1 MAVGRQQ
8 SSHLDPE
15 IPQKY
20 CKCEG
25 TVAKESAELGMAKNL
40 KNLLPW
46 SDVIE
51 KGTAKEEKQSP
62 SLYISII
69 AQPECENNHEICPS
83 FQQHQIYNTDSKQYS
98 HLNIEHTA
106 NNVVNSTEGKPSHQS
121 KPPRIKGKKAK
132 RKRKQK
138 NGSQNPEQR
147 GQRIPEQEC
156 RAPIPVQ
163 DEESQQSLESLNV
176 WWTDAKQK
184 TSGLKEKHPTI
195 SNEHPLQDLC
205 LLKDDR
211 LKEHHKLINLKQ
223 CIYHIGG
230 GKLPPSAA
238 LHVPPLDSLSISEFL
253 KTLGTKSSCDLDYG
267 ETTSPEYGSPKLIRP
282 YEDPKTDSVE
292 ECMFEALRGSVSMG
306 EPKSLSTFAKAWN
319 QEADDE
325 NREMDT
331 EGVIL
336 TEKLKTED
344 YEYKEGIHWTKD
356 GEALGSGSFGDV
368 LPAKDE
374 QTGVRFAVKKIH
386 QSRFRS
392 QELTSCLWVSSPK
405 LVPVYGAVREG
416 PCINVFLKLMTGGS
430 LGQLIKLNGF
440 LPEDRALYYLG
451 QVLEGLTHLHAK
463 SIVHGDI
470 KADNILLSEDGNE
483 AYLSDL
489 GHSAYLPMDGSKKQL
504 LTADYVPGTET
515 HMAPEIVRGDDC
527 DTKLDVWSS
536 CCMMLHM
543 LNGWHPWSRTHAPPL
558 CLKIAT
564 EPPPVQ
570 EIPPTCDPQTCEVI
584 VEGLEK
590 DPVRRVTAAR
600 LQEKVHLALHKI
612 GGLKSPCKSEYKTP
626 RSFPDTTLPPSPV
639 RATESPISKHEPAL
653 IDTRPSPSPN
663 KSKPEFIKEKTI
675 SSLTDSSAVRP
686 NILPRKEIQQMER
699 EYLLTNLFL
708 ASSLEE
714 QEQMLSC
721 LSEDNLDLHR
731 SHKDS
736 LHTFDTAS
744 SGIYSWDSE
753 MDPLSLKSDSLN
765 HEGVTTT
772 PSWFNGY
779 KVQLQTLSGEKLHIW
794 ESGRTKLGDLALGI
808 SSQIPLQSFTILTP
822 EGKPVPWST
831 DIADCG
837 IYLQCALAPDRGGD
851 WIWRVMRGRLE
862 QGPTGEVYTGG
873 GSGGSP
879 CKKEEVF
886 PNTEHPV

>member
-8 SSHLDPE
+8 SSHLDPD
-15 IPQKY
+15 IPQKVY
-20 CKCEG
+20 KYEG
-25 TVAKESAELGMAKNL
+25 TVEKEAVEPGMPKNL

-46 SDVIE
+46 SEVIE

-98 HLNIEHTA
+98 HLDTEHTA
-106 NNVVNSTEGKPSHQS
+106 NNVVNSTEGKPAHQS
-121 KPPRIKGKKAK
+121 KTPRIKGKKAK
-132 RKRKQK
+132 RKRRQK
-138 NGSQNPEQR
+138 NGSQNPD
-147 GQRIPEQEC
+147 QRISKQEC

-163 DEESQQSLESLNV
+163 DEESQHNLNV
-176 WWTDAKQK
+176 WWSDGKEK
-184 TSGLKEKHPTI
+184 KEKHNTI
-195 SNEHPLQDLC
+195 SNEHQWQELY
-205 LLKDDR
+205 LLKEDG
-211 LKEHHKLINLKQ
+211 LKEHHKPINIKQ

-238 LHVPPLDSLSISEFL
+238 LQDPSLDSISEIL
-253 KTLGTKSSCDLDYG
+253 KTLGTKRSCDVDYG
-267 ETTSPEYGSPKLIRP
+267 EITSPKYGSPKLKRP
-282 YEDPKTDSVE
+282 YEDSKTDSVE
-292 ECMFEALRGSVSMG
+292 ECMLAALRGSVSMG
-306 EPKSLSTFAKAWN
+306 EPKSLCTFAEAWK

-325 NREMDT
+325 DRETDT

-344 YEYKEGIHWTKD
+344 YEYKEDIHWTKD

-392 QELTSCLWVSSPK
+392 QELKSCLWVSSPK

-416 PCINVFLKLMTGGS
+416 PWINVFLKLMTGGS
-430 LGQLIKLNGF
+430 LGQLIKLNGY

-470 KADNILLSEDGNE
+470 KADNILLSEDGND
-483 AYLSDL
+483 AYLCDL

-504 LTADYVPGTET
+504 LTSDYVPGTET
-515 HMAPEIVRGDDC
+515 HMAPEIVRGDAC

-536 CCMMLHM
+536 CCMMLHL
-543 LNGWHPWSRTHAPPL
+543 LNGWHPWSRTHKPPL

-564 EPPPVQ
+564 EPPPVK

-584 VEGLEK
+584 VAGLEK
-590 DPVRRVTAAR
+590 DPFRRVTAAQ
-600 LQEKVHLALHKI
+600 LQEKVNLALHKI
-612 GGLKSPCKSEYKTP
+612 GGLKSPWKSEYKMP
-626 RSFPDTTLPPSPV
+626 RNFPDTTLSPSPV
-639 RATESPISKHEPAL
+639 IATETPIPKHEPAL
-653 IDTRPSPSPN
+653 HDTRPNPN
-663 KSKPEFIKEKTI
+663 KSKPERIKQK
-675 SSLTDSSAVRP
+675 TDSSAVQLD
-686 NILPRKEIQQMER
+686 IFHGKEIQMER
-699 EYLLTNLFL
+699 EYFLTNLFL
-708 ASSLEE
+708 ESSLEE

-721 LSEDNLDLHR
+721 LSEENMDLHR

-736 LHTFDTAS
+736 VHTFDTAS
-744 SGIYSWDSE
+744 SGIYSWDSK
-753 MDPLSLKSDSLN
+753 MDPLSLKSDSLIN
-765 HEGVTTT
+765 AGVPTT
-772 PSWFNGY
+772 PSCFNGY
-779 KVQLQTLSGEKLHIW
+779 KVQLQTLSGEKLHIL
-794 ESGRTKLGDLALGI
+794 ESGGTKLGDLAVGI

-831 DIADCG
+831 DIAECG
-837 IYLQCALAPDRGGD
+837 IHLQCALAPDHGGG

-862 QGPTGEVYTGG
+862 QGPMGEVYRGG
-873 GSGGSP
+873 GSGGGS
-879 CKKEEVF
+879 CKREEAF
-886 PNTEHPV
+886 PSI